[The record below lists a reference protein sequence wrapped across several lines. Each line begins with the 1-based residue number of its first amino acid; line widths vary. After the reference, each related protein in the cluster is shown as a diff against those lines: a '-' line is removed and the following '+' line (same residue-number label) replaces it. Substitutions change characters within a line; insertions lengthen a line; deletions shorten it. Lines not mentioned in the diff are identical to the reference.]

1 MRDLRLG
8 ITVGGVDDRG
18 GVDTLAEVARAEVE
32 VVKGALYL
40 AASPNTG
47 DHQIAE
53 GGYVDC

>member
-8 ITVGGVDDRG
+8 ITVGGVDDKDG
-18 GVDTLAEVARAEVE
+18 IDTLAEAARAEVE

-40 AASPNTG
+40 AASLNTG